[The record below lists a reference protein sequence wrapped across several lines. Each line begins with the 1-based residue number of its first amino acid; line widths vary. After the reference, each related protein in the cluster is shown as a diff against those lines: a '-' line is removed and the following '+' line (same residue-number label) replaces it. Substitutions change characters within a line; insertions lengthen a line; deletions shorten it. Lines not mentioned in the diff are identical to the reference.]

1 LKTPRSALDHA
12 QRTHTPNVYDPP
24 PPHTHTHITTRYVK
38 PFEDEMKEW
47 SLTLNTVQ
55 DIVDE
60 SLKVR

>member
-1 LKTPRSALDHA
+1 MDEIQMLLDD
-12 QRTHTPNVYDPP
+12 QLVKVQTMLGSP
-24 PPHTHTHITTRYVK
+24 YVK

-60 SLKVR
+60 SLKVRLST